1 VSAHRRFDLCVIGGG
16 SGGLSVA
23 AGAVQMGASVALVE
37 RGRMGGDCL
46 NFGCV
51 PSKALLAA
59 GRAALGARQ
68 SERFG
73 IVAGVRPVDG
83 KRVHD
88 HVHGV
93 IAAIAPHD
101 SVERFE
107 GLGVTVIRDHAR
119 FIAPDEI
126 ETGGR
131 RIRARRF
138 VIATGSSPE
147 VPAIPGL
154 DALPFLTNETIFDL
168 QDVPARLLVVGGGPI
183 GVELGQAFRELGAGV
198 TVIEQGTILPRDDP
212 ELVSVVRMRLGAL
225 GVVLHESAKLAAV
238 RGVGGAL
245 VATVAR
251 DGTERHLE
259 ATHIL
264 VAVGRRPTIDGL
276 DLDVAGVAYSP
287 DGITVDRRLRTT
299 NRRIF
304 AVGDVVGGPRFT
316 HVGGYQAGIVLRNV
330 LFRVP
335 AKVDYRSIPH
345 VTYTHPELAQVGPTE
360 VQARAVHRDVN
371 VLRASFCENDRAQAE
386 RSTDGL
392 VKILTDRRGRVL
404 GAGIVGPSAGELIQ
418 TWVLAMSRRL
428 RVGAVATMVAP
439 YPTLGEANKRAAGS
453 FYAPKLFSERTRAI
467 VRLLAR
473 LG

>member
-1 VSAHRRFDLCVIGGG
+1 MR
-16 SGGLSVA
+16 
-23 AGAVQMGASVALVE
+23 
-37 RGRMGGDCL
+37 L
-46 NFGCV
+46 N
-51 PSKALLAA
+51 
-59 GRAALGARQ
+59 
-68 SERFG
+68 
-73 IVAGVRPVDG
+73 
-83 KRVHD
+83 
-88 HVHGV
+88 
-93 IAAIAPHD
+93 
-101 SVERFE
+101 
-107 GLGVTVIRDHAR
+107 GLGI
-119 FIAPDEI
+119 
-126 ETGGR
+126 
-131 RIRARRF
+131 
-138 VIATGSSPE
+138 
-147 VPAIPGL
+147 
-154 DALPFLTNETIFDL
+154 
-168 QDVPARLLVVGGGPI
+168 
-183 GVELGQAFRELGAGV
+183 
-198 TVIEQGTILPRDDP
+198 
-212 ELVSVVRMRLGAL
+212 
-225 GVVLHESAKLAAV
+225 VLHENAKMAAV
-238 RGVGGAL
+238 RGVAGTLA
-245 VATVAR
+245 ATIAQG
-251 DGTERHLE
+251 GTERHFE
-259 ATHIL
+259 GTHIL

-335 AKVDYRSIPH
+335 AKVDYRSIPR
-345 VTYTHPELAQVGPTE
+345 VTYTHPELAQVGLTE
-360 VQARAVHRDVN
+360 AQARSVHRDVM
-371 VLRASFCENDRAQAE
+371 VLRASFRENDRAQAE

-392 VKILTDRRGRVL
+392 VKVVTDRRGRVL

>member
-1 VSAHRRFDLCVIGGG
+1 MTPRLRFDLCVIGGG
-16 SGGLSVA
+16 AAGLSVA
-23 AGAVQMGASVALVE
+23 AGAVQMGASVVLVE

-59 GRAALGARQ
+59 GRAMLAARQ

-73 IVAGVRPVDG
+73 ISADVRPIDG

-88 HVHGV
+88 HVQAV

-107 GLGVTVIRDHAR
+107 ALGVTVIRDHAR
-119 FIAPDEI
+119 FVAPDEI

-138 VIATGSSPE
+138 VIATGSSPQ
-147 VPAIPGL
+147 VPPIPGL
-154 DALPFLTNETIFDL
+154 DTISLLTNETIFDL
-168 QDVPARLLVVGGGPI
+168 RELPAKLLVLGGGPTGI
-183 GVELGQAFRELGAGV
+183 ELGQAFCELGARV
-198 TVIEQGTILPRDDP
+198 TILEQDTILPRDDP
-212 ELVSVVRMRLGAL
+212 ELVSVVRTRLGAA
-225 GVVLHESAKLAAV
+225 GVALHESTKLTAV
-238 RGVGGAL
+238 RGVAGAL
-245 VATVAR
+245 VATVNR
-251 DGTERHLE
+251 DGTERE
-259 ATHIL
+259 VEGTHIL
-264 VAVGRRPTIDGL
+264 IAVGRRPTVDGL
-276 DLDVAGVAYSP
+276 DLEVAGVAHGP
-287 DGITVDRRLRTT
+287 NGISVDRRLRTT

-304 AVGDVVGGPRFT
+304 ALGDIVGGPRFT
-316 HVGGYQAGIVLRNV
+316 HVAGYQAGIVLRNV
-330 LFRVP
+330 LFRIP
-335 AKVDYRSIPH
+335 AKVDYRRVSH
-345 VTYTHPELAQVGPTE
+345 VTYTHPELAQVGLTE
-360 VQARAVHRDVN
+360 ARARAVHRDIT
-371 VLRASFCENDRAQAE
+371 VLRASFAENDRAQAE
-386 RSTDGL
+386 RSIDGL
-392 VKILTDRRGRVL
+392 VKVLTDRRGRVL

-428 RVGAVATMVAP
+428 RVGAVARMVAP
-439 YPTLGEANKRAAGS
+439 YPTLGEANKRAAGN

>member
-59 GRAALGARQ
+59 GRAALAARQ

-88 HVHGV
+88 HVHAV
-93 IAAIAPHD
+93 IAAIAPND

-119 FIAPDEI
+119 FVAPDEI

-138 VIATGSSPE
+138 VIATGSSPQ
-147 VPAIPGL
+147 VPSIPGL
-154 DALPFLTNETIFDL
+154 DAISFLTNETIFDL
-168 QDVPARLLVVGGGPI
+168 QELPTKLLVVGGGAI
-183 GVELGQAFRELGAGV
+183 GVELGQAFRELGAEV
-198 TVIEQGTILPRDDP
+198 TVIEQATILPHDDP

-225 GVVLHESAKLAAV
+225 GVVLHENTELAEV
-238 RGVGGAL
+238 RGVAGAL
-245 VATVAR
+245 MATVTR
-251 DGTERHLE
+251 DGTERQIE
-259 ATHIL
+259 GTHIL
-264 VAVGRRPTIDGL
+264 IAVGRRPTMDGL
-276 DLDVAGVAYSP
+276 GLEAAGVAYSP

-304 AVGDVVGGPRFT
+304 AVGDIVGGPRFT
-316 HVGGYQAGIVLRNV
+316 HVAGYQAGIVLRNV
-330 LFRVP
+330 LFRIP
-335 AKVDYRSIPH
+335 AKVDYRRVPR
-345 VTYTHPELAQVGPTE
+345 VTYTHPELAQVGLTE
-360 VQARAVHRDVN
+360 ARARAVHREVT
-371 VLRASFCENDRAQAE
+371 VLRASFGENDRAQAE

-392 VKILTDRRGRVL
+392 VKVLTDRRGRVL

-439 YPTLGEANKRAAGS
+439 YPTLGEANKRAAGN